1 MTQEKVRILSTTLA
15 EIYMRQGHFDKA
27 REVYERLLSKD
38 RRIPFTGGGSRFFL
52 RKRLTRKSSRRS
64 RGS

>member
-27 REVYERLLSKD
+27 REVYERLCRRT
-38 RRIPFTGGGSRFFL
+38 RRIPFTGGGYASFH
-52 RKRLTRKSSRRS
+52 
-64 RGS
+64 GNA